1 MPNYKYKVV
10 FSDGK
15 IGRGTIMATSKAH
28 AIESLKKDNNQ
39 PVKIKRLRDSSQ
51 RYKKLDYNKIA
62 RQAKKQQLEAIRKN
76 NSEKRKKKTN
86 DEKKKMALK
95 DLAKIEVHPFQ
106 MITTED
112 IIIFVNNLYILKKA
126 RFNNV
131 QALQAIYDGTENTK
145 FKDIIED
152 ILIGVQAGERM
163 YKVMEAYPKVFK
175 PMFINFIRVGEE
187 TGTLDDALLYARDY
201 IENSTKLQKK
211 IRNTVIP
218 KVLQFF
224 AIMIMMFVAVIYGVP
239 ILEDVYEMFNSSTQV
254 PEATMATLHAARWLM
269 DNWWWIVIAIG
280 AVIAGFLVYR
290 ATPRGRYAIDKFMVT
305 NKLFGPLMLNL
316 TVSKFF
322 RAMLLNLKNG
332 MRIQESLE
340 ISKNVTS
347 NYYFLSAVE
356 AGKVNA
362 LSGESWIEPFIQ
374 NKLFNPMTAEM
385 ITIGMQT
392 DLAEMMEK
400 VNEYIEM
407 RIEESLQ
414 LFIKLLPNVTYS
426 FVGVAL
432 IAFVIVVVVP
442 LVNVYMG
449 SFIEMPAR

>member
-131 QALQAIYDGTENTK
+131 QALQAIYDGTENTR

-211 IRNTVIP
+211 IRLFYNSQRNRHYI
-218 KVLQFF
+218 VL
-224 AIMIMMFVAVIYGVP
+224 I
-239 ILEDVYEMFNSSTQV
+239 
-254 PEATMATLHAARWLM
+254 
-269 DNWWWIVIAIG
+269 IV
-280 AVIAGFLVYR
+280 
-290 ATPRGRYAIDKFMVT
+290 
-305 NKLFGPLMLNL
+305 
-316 TVSKFF
+316 
-322 RAMLLNLKNG
+322 
-332 MRIQESLE
+332 Q
-340 ISKNVTS
+340 
-347 NYYFLSAVE
+347 
-356 AGKVNA
+356 
-362 LSGESWIEPFIQ
+362 
-374 NKLFNPMTAEM
+374 
-385 ITIGMQT
+385 
-392 DLAEMMEK
+392 
-400 VNEYIEM
+400 
-407 RIEESLQ
+407 
-414 LFIKLLPNVTYS
+414 
-426 FVGVAL
+426 
-432 IAFVIVVVVP
+432 
-442 LVNVYMG
+442 
-449 SFIEMPAR
+449 